1 MIQLIARIEAHPN
14 QGEQLASII
23 EGVIAP
29 SRAEEGCLTYQ
40 AHRAIDAPNVFYFYE
55 QWRDQNAFD
64 QHVASSHYQAYRTD
78 SAHLVADRTVTFL
91 DDVSK

>member
-29 SRAEEGCLTYQ
+29 SRAEAGCLTYQ
-40 AHRAIDAPNVFYFYE
+40 THRAIDDSNVFYFYE
-55 QWRDQNAFD
+55 QWRDQDAFD
-64 QHVASSHYQAYRTD
+64 QHVASPHYLAYRAD
-78 SAHLVADRTVTFL
+78 SANFIVDRNLTFL

>member
-23 EGVIAP
+23 EGLIAP
-29 SRAEEGCLTYQ
+29 SRAEAGCLTYQ

-55 QWRDQNAFD
+55 QWRDQDAFD
-64 QHVASSHYQAYRTD
+64 QHVASLHYQAYRAD
-78 SAHLVADRTVTFL
+78 SAHLVADRALTFL
-91 DDVSK
+91 NDVSK

>member
-14 QGEQLASII
+14 QGEQVASII

-29 SRAEEGCLTYQ
+29 SRAEAGCLTYQ
-40 AHRAIDAPNVFYFYE
+40 THRAIDDPNVFYFYE
-55 QWRDQNAFD
+55 QWRDQDAFD
-64 QHVASSHYQAYRTD
+64 QHVASPHYQAYRAD
-78 SAHLVADRTVTFL
+78 SANLVVDRYLTFL

>member
-29 SRAEEGCLTYQ
+29 SRAEAGCLTYQ
-40 AHRAIDAPNVFYFYE
+40 THRAIDDPNVFYFYE
-55 QWRDQNAFD
+55 QWRDQDAFD
-64 QHVASSHYQAYRTD
+64 QHVASPHYQTYRED
-78 SAHLVADRTVTFL
+78 SASLVTDRNLTFL

>member
-23 EGVIAP
+23 KGVIAP
-29 SRAEEGCLTYQ
+29 SRAEAGCLMYQ
-40 AHRAIDAPNVFYFYE
+40 AHRAIDKPNVFFFYE
-55 QWRDQNAFD
+55 QWHDQDAFD
-64 QHVASSHYQAYRTD
+64 QHVASPHYQAYRAD
-78 SAHLVADRTVTFL
+78 SASLVADRALTFL

>member
-14 QGEQLASII
+14 QSEQLASII

-55 QWRDQNAFD
+55 QWRDRDAFD
-64 QHVASSHYQAYRTD
+64 QHVASLHYQAYRAD
-78 SAHLVADRTVTFL
+78 SAHLVADRALTFL
-91 DDVSK
+91 HDISK

>member
-29 SRAEEGCLTYQ
+29 SRAEAGCLTYQ
-40 AHRAIDAPNVFYFYE
+40 AHRAIDNPNVFYFYE
-55 QWRDQNAFD
+55 QWRDQDAFD
-64 QHVASSHYQAYRTD
+64 QHVASPHYQAYRAD
-78 SAHLVADRTVTFL
+78 SANLVVDRNVTFL

>member
-29 SRAEEGCLTYQ
+29 SRAEESCLTYQ
-40 AHRAIDAPNVFYFYE
+40 AHRAIDDPNVFYFL
-55 QWRDQNAFD
+55 RTMARSKRFRS
-64 QHVASSHYQAYRTD
+64 ACRLTALSSLSSRQCPSR
-78 SAHLVADRTVTFL
+78 R
-91 DDVSK
+91 

>member
-29 SRAEEGCLTYQ
+29 SRAEAGCLTYQ
-40 AHRAIDAPNVFYFYE
+40 THRAINNPNVFYFYE
-55 QWRDQNAFD
+55 QWRDQDAFD
-64 QHVASSHYQAYRTD
+64 AHVASNHYQTYRAD
-78 SAHLVADRTVTFL
+78 SVYLVADRNVTFL
-91 DDVSK
+91 RDV